1 MKREDLKNWTREQ
14 MKSEILRL
22 HRKLELFGIKFEE
35 NPNNFSFSHN
45 GYRYHAGKLVNDYV
59 ALKEENTELKERVKE
74 QREKIDSLL
83 KELEEEKGK
92 TITIGDGT
100 ISMRADMWDTVNEN
114 RKLKSENNELRK
126 RLEKLESD
134 ICGKSP
140 YIVSEFHS
148 FEGELWIK
156 ASTYDDV
163 LLRLKNANERII
175 DLEQD
180 IFNKST
186 DELKQV
192 EKLSSENKSLKD
204 ENKALKQQNEYLK
217 SIFES
222 MSPPESPEIVMRK
235 TGMFSEEEIQAHM
248 KANKK
253 IWEDMENTVSE
264 NAINKDTLIADF
276 QDQHQQDCIRY
287 NDMRTAY
294 LVALDELARLR
305 EQFGIGR

>member
-1 MKREDLKNWTREQ
+1 MTNKDIEEMKRNIDELVEGLKKQEDENARLKATV
-14 MKSEILRL
+14 KS
-22 HRKLELFGIKFEE
+22 
-35 NPNNFSFSHN
+35 
-45 GYRYHAGKLVNDYV
+45 
-59 ALKEENTELKERVKE
+59 

-83 KELEEEKGK
+83 KELEEERGK

-134 ICGKSP
+134 ICGTSP
-140 YIVSEFHS
+140 CIVSEFHL
-148 FEGELWIK
+148 FEGESWIK

-163 LLRLKNANERII
+163 LLRLKKANERIT

-186 DELKQV
+186 DELKQA
-192 EKLSSENKSLKD
+192 ENLSSENKSLKD
-204 ENKALKQQNEYLK
+204 ENKALKQRIKDLEDVCDG
-217 SIFES
+217 SC
-222 MSPPESPEIVMRK
+222 
-235 TGMFSEEEIQAHM
+235 FSDEEDDRD
-248 KANKK
+248 K
-253 IWEDMENTVSE
+253 
-264 NAINKDTLIADF
+264 LIDEL

-294 LVALDELARLR
+294 LVTLDELARLR
-305 EQFGIGR
+305 EQFGAGK